1 MAALLGA
8 EVEVAEDG
16 KDALMAHQEAAAWI
30 DLFMHRSSQPAQW
43 TGLYLCLDP
52 MQEPSSH
59 PEIDGQSVLS
69 IAQGLERLL
78 LNVALVQQELLTQ
91 RQLGLK
97 VLVAED
103 NPINQMTL
111 RDQLEQLGCQVTLA
125 DDGEDALA
133 MWDMEAH
140 DVVLTDVNMPRMN
153 GYELARTLR
162 AEGCAAPL
170 WGLRPMPCRMKSS
183 AAATRAWMS
192 AWSSPSH
199 WMHWPSFCSSSRDP
213 C

>member
-1 MAALLGA
+1 
-8 EVEVAEDG
+8 
-16 KDALMAHQEAAAWI
+16 
-30 DLFMHRSSQPAQW
+30 
-43 TGLYLCLDP
+43 
-52 MQEPSSH
+52 
-59 PEIDGQSVLS
+59 DGQSVLS

-91 RQLGLK
+91 RQLGMK

-153 GYELARTLR
+153 GY
-162 AEGCAAPL
+162 
-170 WGLRPMPCRMKSS
+170 
-183 AAATRAWMS
+183 
-192 AWSSPSH
+192 
-199 WMHWPSFCSSSRDP
+199 
-213 C
+213 